1 MSDSEAPQ
9 HRDEPELARCMAA
22 YRDGE
27 IAGFARLY
35 ELLAGDLQRYF
46 RRSPFDAAAAD
57 DLVQETFLELHR
69 ARRTHLPGLPVRPW
83 VFGIARHVLARHRR
97 ARHRRA
103 RLEIALPAG
112 EPAAPA
118 APSRLESADVRA
130 AVERLAPSRRA
141 PWLLHHVQGLS
152 FQEIAARLRI
162 GVGAAKLRSSRAMK
176 SLRRALLGRGEGVG
190 DDD

>member
-1 MSDSEAPQ
+1 
-9 HRDEPELARCMAA
+9 MAA
-22 YRDGE
+22 YRAGE
-27 IAGFARLY
+27 IEGFARLY

-46 RRSPFDAAAAD
+46 RRTPLDAAAAE

-97 ARHRRA
+97 ARGRRA
-103 RLEIALPAG
+103 RLESALPVG
-112 EPAAPA
+112 ELGAPA
-118 APSRLESADVRA
+118 TPSRLETADVRA

-141 PWLLHHVQGLS
+141 PWLLHHVEGLS

-176 SLRRALLGRGEGVG
+176 SLRRTLLGRGGQGVG